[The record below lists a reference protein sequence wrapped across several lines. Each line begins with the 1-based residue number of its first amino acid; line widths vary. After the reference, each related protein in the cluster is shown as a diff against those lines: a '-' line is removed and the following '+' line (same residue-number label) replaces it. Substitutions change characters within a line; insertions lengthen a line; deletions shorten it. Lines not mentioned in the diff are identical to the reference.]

1 MGKRLKLFLGI
12 SYLLILLSFL
22 YFLFSYV
29 EISRLDDFLYYKQL
43 QTDLEKIISKNL
55 YANLIMFSIFCV
67 IWISLL
73 GFGSPLLII
82 SGILF
87 GKWVGTLVSVFSI
100 SIGALILYFIAD
112 YFFKDLV
119 KNLLEKKFFKYIS
132 LFKKNEF
139 TYFLAF
145 RISGG
150 LGIPFG
156 VQNILPVIFNIKKT
170 NYFFASFLGF
180 IPMFFIWNTIGSGLN
195 EYIKQADN
203 FSFINLMFNKEIYL
217 PIILFI
223 ILLII
228 SIIIRKKFFNTF
240 NKS

>member
-43 QTDLEKIISKNL
+43 QTDLEKVISKNL
-55 YANLIMFSIFCV
+55 YANLIMFFIFCV

-100 SIGALILYFIAD
+100 SIGALILYFIAN

-170 NYFFASFLGF
+170 NYFFGSFLGF

-228 SIIIRKKFFNTF
+228 SIIIRKKFFNAF
-240 NKS
+240 N